1 MIDYNQIISR
11 RVQTMQP
18 SGIRKFFEML
28 GNRPDV
34 ISLTVG
40 QPDFV
45 TPFHIRQA
53 GMRSIENGKT
63 WYTENLGMRALREEI
78 SAYLLR
84 RFSLRYDP
92 CKEIM
97 VTVGGSEAID
107 VALRTLIEPGDE
119 VILPQPAFVCY
130 RPLAELYGA
139 KIVSIETQQKD
150 AYKLTP
156 AALRQAITPHTKLL
170 VLPYPN
176 NPTGAILTREELC
189 ALADVLCGTNVMVLA
204 DEIYAELTYGMQH
217 ASIASID
224 GMWERTVL
232 VSGFSK
238 AWAMT
243 GWRLGY
249 LCAPREIIS
258 QIYKIHQY
266 GIMCAPTASQFAA
279 IEALR
284 NGDEDVEQMKAQ
296 YNRRRVLLLD
306 GLRDLGVSCFEP
318 QGAFYAF
325 PHIAPSGETSEQ
337 FCSRLLEQ
345 AGVAIVPGSAFG
357 VGGEGCARISYAY
370 SVSHIAQALE
380 RIAAFFE
387 RENKR
392 G

>member
-189 ALADVLCGTNVMVLA
+189 ALADVLRGTNVMVLA

-266 GIMCAPTASQFAA
+266 GIMCAPTSSQFAGL
-279 IEALR
+279 EALR
-284 NGDEDVEQMKAQ
+284 NGDDDILMMKEEYLKRKNYIMSRLKEMNIPC
-296 YNRRRVLLLD
+296 YN
-306 GLRDLGVSCFEP
+306 P
-318 QGAFYAF
+318 KGAFYCF
-325 PHIAPSGETSEQ
+325 LNISKFGYTSEQ
-337 FCSRLLEQ
+337 FALRLMKE
-345 AGVAIVPGSAFG
+345 AKVIIIPGTAFG
-357 VGGEGCARISYAY
+357 ERGEGFLRLSYAY
-370 SVSHIAQALE
+370 SLDELKEALN
-380 RIAAFFE
+380 RIEKFLKD
-387 RENKR
+387 NNLI
-392 G
+392 

>member
-1 MIDYNQIISR
+1 MKGKKRLWKKALSL
-11 RVQTMQP
+11 
-18 SGIRKFFEML
+18 F
-28 GNRPDV
+28 
-34 ISLTVG
+34 LTVVMLMTCWVFFA
-40 QPDFV
+40 PTKADAAS
-45 TPFHIRQA
+45 A
-53 GMRSIENGKT
+53 GSYVIKITYDIVDGNTLKNAYKGKGKDNNDSCGISVFYKDTNGTATTAK
-63 WYTENLGMRALREEI
+63 EELI
-78 SAYLLR
+78 DLHTDLSNNKGSAYGR
-84 RFSLRYDP
+84 T
-92 CKEIM
+92 
-97 VTVGGSEAID
+97 VT
-107 VALRTLIEPGDE
+107 RTLSG
-119 VILPQPAFVCY
+119 F
-130 RPLAELYGA
+130 
-139 KIVSIETQQKD
+139 
-150 AYKLTP
+150 
-156 AALRQAITPHTKLL
+156 
-170 VLPYPN
+170 PY
-176 NPTGAILTREELC
+176 
-189 ALADVLCGTNVMVLA
+189 
-204 DEIYAELTYGMQH
+204 EIYAELTYGFKNTPF
-217 ASIASID
+217 AAID

-258 QIYKIHQY
+258 QIYKIRQY
-266 GIMCAPTASQFAA
+266 GSMCAPTASQFAA

-318 QGAFYAF
+318 QGAFSAF
-325 PHIAPSGETSEQ
+325 PHRALYCETSEQ